1 MLSFEHTLCVTQL
14 SSPTRTVFPAEAV
27 PLSNHWIS
35 ERCDFPL
42 DNHDTHSRRG
52 RSCPKNTESA
62 EIHSADIKALEEM
75 GFSDCLVKPNKQ
87 YLACAAFW
95 GWGTCQVPLF
105 VAPVRLCCFLGAWLA
120 QMWTLGP
127 TDALWLCLRTE
138 STLCV
143 SRGLT
148 LFIFLLVDCS
158 SQHSCC

>member
-75 GFSDCLVKPNKQ
+75 GFFRLSCETQQTAPCLCSLLRLRHLPGASVGGTSETVLLPRSLTGTNVSPVAHRCP
-87 YLACAAFW
+87 LAM
-95 GWGTCQVPLF
+95 PEN
-105 VAPVRLCCFLGAWLA
+105 R
-120 QMWTLGP
+120 
-127 TDALWLCLRTE
+127 R
-138 STLCV
+138 
-143 SRGLT
+143 
-148 LFIFLLVDCS
+148 
-158 SQHSCC
+158 HSAC